1 MRRKNLNQE
10 VIVVENEM
18 VKKNKNM
25 WVNILIVI
33 LVLAAVA
40 GIYVYKKS
48 EEDKRN
54 DQITAQTDSKNI
66 DVESTTLEI
75 STVDLDKIKSYGLP
89 FVIDFGSDS
98 CIPCK
103 EMAPVLE
110 TLHKDFQGKA
120 IVHFVDVWKNT
131 TAANNFPVSVIP
143 TQVFFNTDGTP
154 FVPSDEL
161 AQEIEFT
168 IYRSKDT
175 NEHVFTVHQGGVTEE
190 QMRKIF
196 AEMGVE

>member
-66 DVESTTLEI
+66 DVESTSLEI
-75 STVDLDKIKSYGLP
+75 SSVDLDKIKSYGLP

-154 FVPSDEL
+154 FVPSAEL

-168 IYRSKDT
+168 MYRSKDT

>member
-1 MRRKNLNQE
+1 MENQ
-10 VIVVENEM
+10 M
-18 VKKNKNM
+18 VKKNKKL
-25 WVNILIVI
+25 WVNILIVT
-33 LVLAAVA
+33 LALAVVA

-48 EEDKRN
+48 EEDKLN
-54 DQITAQTDSKNI
+54 NQITAQTDSKNTDI
-66 DVESTTLEI
+66 ESSSLEI
-75 STVDLDKIKSYGLP
+75 SSIDLDKIKSYGLP

-110 TLHKDFQGKA
+110 TIHKDFQGKA

-168 IYRSKDT
+168 MYRSKDT
-175 NEHVFTVHQGGVTEE
+175 SEHVFTVHQGGVTEE

>member
-25 WVNILIVI
+25 CVNILIVI

-66 DVESTTLEI
+66 DVESTSLEI
-75 STVDLDKIKSYGLP
+75 SSVDLDKIKSYGLP

-154 FVPSDEL
+154 FVPSAEL

-168 IYRSKDT
+168 MYRSKDT

>member
-1 MRRKNLNQE
+1 M
-10 VIVVENEM
+10 ENEI
-18 VKKNKNM
+18 VKKNKNL
-25 WVNILIVI
+25 WVKILIVI
-33 LVLAAVA
+33 LALVVVA

-48 EEDKRN
+48 EEDKLN
-54 DQITAQTDSKNI
+54 NQKTAQMDSENANE
-66 DVESTTLEI
+66 ESTDEESTNEENSLLEI
-75 STVDLDKIKSYGLP
+75 SSVDLDEIKSYGLP

-110 TLHKDFQGKA
+110 TLHEEFQGKA

-143 TQVFFNTDGTP
+143 TQVFFTAAGTP
-154 FVPSDEL
+154 YVPSDEL

-168 IYRSKDT
+168 MYRSKDT
-175 NEHVFTVHQGGVTEE
+175 NKHVFTVHQGGITEV